1 MWVAGGLARFRYA
14 EVVALCIASLLF
26 VVSLYEYPYLPD
38 QVASHWNIRGEVD
51 GYLPKFWGVFLLPIV
66 FILLTLLFIAIPRVD
81 PLKANI
87 EVFRKYYDVFIILFS
102 IFFLAIHMQVTLWS
116 AGVKVSP

>member
-1 MWVAGGLARFRYA
+1 MARFRYA